1 MKILYFDCFS
11 GISGDMILGALSDLG
26 LDINFL
32 KKELLKLNIGNCKIE
47 AKKVIRK
54 GITATKVD
62 ITDSS
67 KHHHERN
74 IKEIFLIIDNSK
86 LEIGIKNKIKKI
98 FLRIA
103 DAESKVH
110 NTTIDKVHFHEIGA
124 IDTIIDVSGA
134 IIGLEKLGIKRI
146 FCSKLNLGAGF
157 VEFSHGKFPVPAPAT
172 AEILK
177 GIPVYHNNVMAE
189 LVTPTGAAIIRE
201 MAYDFGEMPDMV
213 VEKIGYGA
221 GTKDLVHPNVLR
233 VYSGRSVSLYDKDII
248 NVIETNID
256 DMDLQLAE
264 PAIKRLM
271 ENGALDAFVS
281 NILMKKSRRGFLLTV
296 LCRIEDAK
304 KLEEVI
310 FDETTTIGLRIYQVK
325 REKLRREIKSIKTK
339 YGPIRIKI
347 SKFGTEVKNIKPEF
361 EDCKK
366 SSEKFK
372 VPLREVYR
380 EVNEL
385 YTS

>member
-1 MKILYFDCFS
+1 
-11 GISGDMILGALSDLG
+11 
-26 LDINFL
+26 
-32 KKELLKLNIGNCKIE
+32 
-47 AKKVIRK
+47 
-54 GITATKVD
+54 
-62 ITDSS
+62 
-67 KHHHERN
+67 
-74 IKEIFLIIDNSK
+74 
-86 LEIGIKNKIKKI
+86 
-98 FLRIA
+98 
-103 DAESKVH
+103 
-110 NTTIDKVHFHEIGA
+110 
-124 IDTIIDVSGA
+124 
-134 IIGLEKLGIKRI
+134 
-146 FCSKLNLGAGF
+146 
-157 VEFSHGKFPVPAPAT
+157 
-172 AEILK
+172 
-177 GIPVYHNNVMAE
+177 
-189 LVTPTGAAIIRE
+189 
-201 MAYDFGEMPDMV
+201 
-213 VEKIGYGA
+213 
-221 GTKDLVHPNVLR
+221 
-233 VYSGRSVSLYDKDII
+233 
-248 NVIETNID
+248 
-256 DMDLQLAE
+256 
-264 PAIKRLM
+264 M